1 MKECKERKIDMKLRE
16 GFVTHEMGG
25 EQIMVATGSA
35 NFSGLVRANATA
47 AFIVD
52 CLKVETT
59 RQDIIDKMMA
69 KFEVSA
75 DVVSADVDMVLT
87 KLRSIQAL
95 DE

>member
-1 MKECKERKIDMKLRE
+1 MKLKE

-35 NFSGLVRANATA
+35 NFAGLVRSNPTA

-52 CLKVETT
+52 CLKEETT
-59 RQDIIDKMMA
+59 IEKMLA
-69 KFEVSA
+69 KYDATPEVIGT
-75 DVVSADVDMVLT
+75 DVDKIVA
-87 KLRSIQAL
+87 KLRSIKAL

>member
-1 MKECKERKIDMKLRE
+1 MKLKE

-35 NFSGLVRANATA
+35 NFAGLVRSNPTA

-52 CLKVETT
+52 CLKEETT
-59 RQDIIDKMMA
+59 REQIIEKMLA
-69 KFEVSA
+69 KYDATPEVIGT
-75 DVVSADVDMVLT
+75 DVDKIVA
-87 KLRSIQAL
+87 KLRSIKAL